1 MGMESDAEA
10 ELGAQ
15 GYTAA
20 VVIVTQE
27 IPGMCGRGGS
37 AADFHL

>member
-1 MGMESDAEA
+1 MGMESDAQA

-20 VVIVTQE
+20 VVIVTRE
-27 IPGMCGRGGS
+27 IPGM
-37 AADFHL
+37 